1 MTNMPDK
8 LGDGDEIQRAVS
20 RRVARLAT
28 MPGNTSGLDAA
39 LRRRIE
45 CRPGTKHRPRLWLW
59 WAAPLTGVA
68 AAIIVMVVLVSS
80 ATPQISA
87 ADLAGVYSRLTAT
100 NQPLPGTMN
109 MPAFCQLKPG
119 ENGMCCRQ
127 MVDHLNLT
135 CIRINTHSGQ
145 PVVMVMAKAARE
157 KMPMIGGDALMIA
170 GHPYT
175 LTHSGNLNMVMRI
188 AGGKWFCAM
197 GTQKPATLAGYLD
210 RAANGT

>member
-28 MPGNTSGLDAA
+28 MPVDTSGLDAA

-45 CRPGTKHRPRLWLW
+45 CRPGTRHRPRLWLW
-59 WAAPLTGVA
+59 WATPLTGVA
-68 AAIIVMVVLVSS
+68 AAIIVMIVLVSS

-145 PVVMVMAKAARE
+145 PVVMVMADAARV
-157 KMPMIGGDALMIA
+157 KRPMMAVVTPHFH
-170 GHPYT
+170 GHTYT
-175 LTHSGNLNMVMRI
+175 VMHSGNVNMVMRR

-197 GTQKPATLAGYLD
+197 GTQTPATLAGYLD